1 MLVILQKIHKIMI
14 QNLVYNLCESLVE
27 NIDGVAGI
35 GKKTSPT
42 PITYF
47 LLTDS
52 QNNILV
58 DSENYQLTV
67 QS

>member
-1 MLVILQKIHKIMI
+1 MVI
-14 QNLVYNLCESLVE
+14 NLVEDLITHLYEGGPMYSKV
-27 NIDGVAGI
+27 
-35 GKKTSPT
+35 SPT
-42 PITYF
+42 PPVTF

-52 QNNILV
+52 ENNILV